1 WTQNLSNEKRPVMFW
16 IHGGGFTTGSG
27 RALDGSRLV
36 LRGNVVVVSI
46 NYRLGPF
53 GFLYIPEGPNATAN
67 VGLLDMVTGLKWVR
81 ENIKLFGGDPNN
93 VTIFGESAGAFAIA
107 CLLAVPSA
115 KGLFNKAILQS
126 GTPNKFSYRPT
137 VGIRVYENLM
147 KNLGLEKED
156 FQSLSKIPYEKII
169 NAMEAFEATRLGSPR
184 FGPIIDNKTMP
195 QHPLEA
201 VKQGTVKDIDL
212 FIGTNL
218 DETKLWSI
226 WAGDEVPLEEDELLK
241 TIIDIMR
248 FINQDGTKA
257 KELIKTYKILRK
269 NPRDIFDA
277 INTDYMFR
285 IPSIRYA
292 EEQSQ
297 HNPNTYMYMFS
308 WKTPWQGGKYG
319 AMHALELSF
328 VFGILLDRN
337 IGIFPLKNEENQQ
350 LSEKMIDTWSS
361 FARIGDPNN
370 NNIPKLP
377 PYNKETRATIIFDKE
392 VVIENDPYDNERKA
406 WDGIL

>member
-1 WTQNLSNEKRPVMFW
+1 
-16 IHGGGFTTGSG
+16 
-27 RALDGSRLV
+27 
-36 LRGNVVVVSI
+36 
-46 NYRLGPF
+46 
-53 GFLYIPEGPNATAN
+53 
-67 VGLLDMVTGLKWVR
+67 
-81 ENIKLFGGDPNN
+81 
-93 VTIFGESAGAFAIA
+93 
-107 CLLAVPSA
+107 
-115 KGLFNKAILQS
+115 
-126 GTPNKFSYRPT
+126 
-137 VGIRVYENLM
+137 
-147 KNLGLEKED
+147 
-156 FQSLSKIPYEKII
+156 
-169 NAMEAFEATRLGSPR
+169 
-184 FGPIIDNKTMP
+184 
-195 QHPLEA
+195 
-201 VKQGTVKDIDL
+201 VKDIDL

-226 WAGDEVPLEEDELLK
+226 WAGDEVSLEEDELLK
-241 TIIDIMR
+241 AIIDIMR
-248 FINQDGTKA
+248 FINQDETTA
-257 KELIKTYKILRK
+257 KELINTYKILRK

-297 HNPNTYMYMFS
+297 HNPNTYMYIFS

-392 VVIENDPYDNERKA
+392 VVIENDPYGNERKA